1 MENYIVSA
9 RKYRPSTF
17 ESVVGQRALTTTL
30 KNAIATGKLAHAY
43 LFCGPRGV
51 GKTTCARIFAKTINC
66 MSPTADGE
74 ACNQCESCTAFNE
87 QRSYNI
93 HELDAASNNSV
104 DDIRQ
109 LVEQVRIPPQIGKYK
124 VYIIDEVHM
133 LSASAF
139 NAFLKTLE
147 EPPRHAIFILA
158 TTEKHKIL
166 PTILSRCQIYD
177 FSRIGVEDTVAHL
190 AYVASKE
197 GITAFNA
204 FLKTLEEPPRHAIF
218 ILATTEKHKILPTI
232 LSRCQIYDFS
242 RIGVED
248 TVAHLAYVASKEGI
262 TAEPEALNV
271 IALKADGGMRDA
283 LSIFDQVVSFTGG
296 HITYKSVIENLN
308 VLDYEYYFKLT
319 GFFLENKI
327 SDALLLLNDVLNK
340 GFDGSHFITGLSSH
354 LRDLLVSKDP
364 ATLPLLEVGA
374 SIRERYQAQ
383 AQQCPLP
390 FLYRAMKLCND
401 CDLNY
406 RASKNK
412 RLLVELTLIQVAQL
426 TAEEDDGANGRSPKQ
441 AIKPIFTQPAAAQ
454 QPQATAAMPQQTV
467 QPAVQTNSTPQPAAT
482 QHSNATTPHA
492 TPAAVLM
499 AQGREEKKIPVM
511 KMSGLGVSIK
521 RPHIE
526 EEQRN
531 PSSNPTA
538 AHQAAQPEED
548 YIFNERD
555 LNYYWQ
561 EYAGRMPKEQV
572 AIAKR
577 MQNMRITLINDT
589 TFEAVVDNEIVAKE
603 FTGMIPT
610 LQNYLRT
617 RLKNRKVTMT
627 VRISAPTEKV
637 RAYGRVEKF
646 QMMAQKNSALL
657 QLKEEFGLELY

>member
-30 KNAIATGKLAHAY
+30 KNAIATQKLAHAY

-66 MSPTADGE
+66 MTPTADGE
-74 ACNQCESCTAFNE
+74 ACNQCESCVAFNE

-177 FSRIGVEDTVAHL
+177 FNRISVEDTVNHL
-190 AYVASKE
+190 SYVASKE
-197 GITAFNA
+197 GI
-204 FLKTLEEPPRHAIF
+204 
-218 ILATTEKHKILPTI
+218 
-232 LSRCQIYDFS
+232 S
-242 RIGVED
+242 
-248 TVAHLAYVASKEGI
+248 
-262 TAEPEALNV
+262 AEPEALNV
-271 IALKADGGMRDA
+271 IAMKADGGMRDA

-296 HITYKSVIENLN
+296 NITYKSVIDNLN
-308 VLDYEYYFKLT
+308 VLDYEYYFRLT
-319 GFFLENKI
+319 DCFLANKV
-327 SDALLLLNDVLNK
+327 SDALLLFNDVLNK

-354 LRDLLVSKDP
+354 FRDLLVGKDP
-364 ATLPLLEVGA
+364 VTLPLLEVGA
-374 SIRERYQAQ
+374 SIRQRYQEQ
-383 AQQCPLP
+383 AQKCPLP
-390 FLYRAMKLCND
+390 FLYKAMKLCNE

-406 RASKNK
+406 RISKNK

-426 TAEEDDGANGRSPKQ
+426 TTEGDDVSGGRSPKQ
-441 AIKPIFTQPAAAQ
+441 TIKPVFSQPAAAQ
-454 QPQATAAMPQQTV
+454 PSQVASASSVQQAPVHSSPASVTANVTPNRQPQM
-467 QPAVQTNSTPQPAAT
+467 
-482 QHSNATTPHA
+482 ATTARPVSPSA
-492 TPAAVLM
+492 TNTTSSAPLPGAGIPSVAK
-499 AQGREEKKIPVM
+499 EERKVPVM
-511 KMSGLGVSIK
+511 KMSSLGVSIK
-521 RPHIE
+521 NP
-526 EEQRN
+526 QRD
-531 PSSNPTA
+531 
-538 AHQAAQPEED
+538 QAAQNATVAHVPRVQQPEQD
-548 YIFNERD
+548 SNFNERD

-561 EYAGRMPKEQV
+561 EYAGQLPKEQV

-577 MQNMRITLINDT
+577 MQVLRPVLLNNST
-589 TFEAVVDNEIVAKE
+589 TFEIVVDNEIAAKD
-603 FTGMIPT
+603 FTALIPE
-610 LQNYLRT
+610 LQDYLRG
-617 RLKNRKVTMT
+617 RMKHSKVVMT
-627 VRISAPTEKV
+627 VRVSAPTETV
-637 RAYGRVEKF
+637 RAVGRVEKF
-646 QMMAQKNSALL
+646 QMMSQKNQALM

>member
-30 KNAIATGKLAHAY
+30 KNAIATQKLAHAY

-66 MSPTADGE
+66 MTPTADGE
-74 ACNQCESCTAFNE
+74 ACNQCESCVAFNE

-177 FSRIGVEDTVAHL
+177 FNRISVEDTVNHL
-190 AYVASKE
+190 S
-197 GITAFNA
+197 
-204 FLKTLEEPPRHAIF
+204 
-218 ILATTEKHKILPTI
+218 
-232 LSRCQIYDFS
+232 
-242 RIGVED
+242 
-248 TVAHLAYVASKEGI
+248 YVASKEGI

-271 IALKADGGMRDA
+271 IAMKADGGMRDA

-296 HITYKSVIENLN
+296 NITYKSVIDNLN
-308 VLDYEYYFKLT
+308 VLDYEYYFRLT
-319 GFFLENKI
+319 DCFLENKV
-327 SDALLLLNDVLNK
+327 SDALLLFNDILNK

-354 LRDLLVSKDP
+354 FRDLLVGKDP
-364 ATLPLLEVGA
+364 VTLPLLEVGA
-374 SIRERYQAQ
+374 SIRQRYQEQ
-383 AQQCPLP
+383 AQKCPLP
-390 FLYRAMKLCND
+390 FLYRAMKLCNE

-406 RASKNK
+406 RISKNK

-426 TAEEDDGANGRSPKQ
+426 TTEGDDVSGGRGPTKT
-441 AIKPIFTQPAAAQ
+441 IKPIFTQPAAAQ
-454 QPQATAAMPQQTV
+454 QPQVASATQVQQASLHTSPSSVTTQAVNGTTARHPQASAAV
-467 QPAVQTNSTPQPAAT
+467 QPGASASSGAA
-482 QHSNATTPHA
+482 SSAPS
-492 TPAAVLM
+492 
-499 AQGREEKKIPVM
+499 QGVGVAPTVKEERKIPVM
-511 KMSGLGVSIK
+511 KMSSLGVSIK
-521 RPHIE
+521 NP
-526 EEQRN
+526 QRDQVSQN
-531 PSSNPTA
+531 ATTTYVPKV
-538 AHQAAQPEED
+538 QQPEED
-548 YIFNERD
+548 FMFNDRD

-561 EYAGRMPKEQV
+561 DYAGQLPKEQD
-572 AIAKR
+572 ALAKR
-577 MQNMRITLINDT
+577 MQMLRPALLNNST
-589 TFEAVVDNEIVAKE
+589 TFEVVVDNEFAAKD
-603 FTGMIPT
+603 FTALIPE
-610 LQNYLRT
+610 LQSYLRG
-617 RLKNRKVTMT
+617 RLKNSKVVMT
-627 VRISAPTEKV
+627 VRVSEATETIRPV
-637 RAYGRVEKF
+637 GRVEKF
-646 QMMAQKNSALL
+646 QMMAQKNQALM
-657 QLKEEFGLELY
+657 QLKDEFGLELY

>member
-30 KNAIATGKLAHAY
+30 KNAIATQKLAHAY

-66 MSPTADGE
+66 MTPTADGE
-74 ACNQCESCTAFNE
+74 ACNQCESCVAFNE

-177 FSRIGVEDTVAHL
+177 FNRISVEDTVNHL
-190 AYVASKE
+190 S
-197 GITAFNA
+197 
-204 FLKTLEEPPRHAIF
+204 
-218 ILATTEKHKILPTI
+218 
-232 LSRCQIYDFS
+232 
-242 RIGVED
+242 
-248 TVAHLAYVASKEGI
+248 YVASKEGI

-271 IALKADGGMRDA
+271 IAMKADGGMRDA

-296 HITYKSVIENLN
+296 NITYKSVIDNLN
-308 VLDYEYYFKLT
+308 VLDYEYYFRLT
-319 GFFLENKI
+319 DCFLENKV
-327 SDALLLLNDVLNK
+327 SDALLLFNDILNK

-354 LRDLLVSKDP
+354 FRDLLVGKDP
-364 ATLPLLEVGA
+364 VTLPLLEVGA
-374 SIRERYQAQ
+374 SIRQRYQEQ
-383 AQQCPLP
+383 AQKCPLS
-390 FLYRAMKLCND
+390 FLYRAMKLCNE

-406 RASKNK
+406 RISKNK

-426 TAEEDDGANGRSPKQ
+426 TIEGDDVSGGRGPAKT
-441 AIKPIFTQPAAAQ
+441 IKPIFTQPAAVQ
-454 QPQATAAMPQQTV
+454 QPQVASAPQVQLASLHSSPSSVTTQAANGTTARHPQASATAQPGALASSGSASSAPSQGAKVAPTV
-467 QPAVQTNSTPQPAAT
+467 K
-482 QHSNATTPHA
+482 
-492 TPAAVLM
+492 
-499 AQGREEKKIPVM
+499 EERKIPVM
-511 KMSGLGVSIK
+511 KMSSLGVSIK
-521 RPHIE
+521 NP
-526 EEQRN
+526 QRDQTTQN
-531 PSSNPTA
+531 TA
-538 AHQAAQPEED
+538 ATHVPKVQQPEED
-548 YIFNERD
+548 FIFNDRD

-561 EYAGRMPKEQV
+561 EYAGQLPKEQD
-572 AIAKR
+572 ALTKR
-577 MQNMRITLINDT
+577 MQMLRPVLLNNST
-589 TFEAVVDNEIVAKE
+589 TFEVVVDNEFAAKD
-603 FTGMIPT
+603 FTALIT
-610 LQNYLRT
+610 ELQGYLRS
-617 RLKNRKVTMT
+617 RLKNSKVVMT
-627 VRISAPTEKV
+627 VRVSEATETIRPV
-637 RAYGRVEKF
+637 GRVERF
-646 QMMAQKNSALL
+646 QMMAQKNQALM
-657 QLKEEFGLELY
+657 QLKDVFGLELY

>member
-30 KNAIATGKLAHAY
+30 KNAIATQKLAHAY

-66 MSPTADGE
+66 MTPTEDGE
-74 ACNQCESCTAFNE
+74 ACNACESCVAFNE

-177 FSRIGVEDTVAHL
+177 FNRISVEDTVQHL

-197 GITAFNA
+197 N
-204 FLKTLEEPPRHAIF
+204 
-218 ILATTEKHKILPTI
+218 
-232 LSRCQIYDFS
+232 
-242 RIGVED
+242 
-248 TVAHLAYVASKEGI
+248 I

-308 VLDYEYYFKLT
+308 VLDYEYYFRLT
-319 GFFLENKI
+319 DCFLENKV
-327 SDALLLLNDVLNK
+327 SDALLLFNDVLNK

-354 LRDLLVSKDP
+354 FRDLLVSKDA
-364 ATLPLLEVGA
+364 ATLALLEVGA
-374 SIRERYQAQ
+374 SIRQRYQEQ
-383 AQQCPLP
+383 AQKCPLP

-401 CDLNY
+401 CDMNY

-412 RLLVELTLIQVAQL
+412 RLLVELALIQVAQL
-426 TAEEDDGANGRSPKQ
+426 TTEGDDVGDGRRPKQ
-441 AIKPIFTQPAAAQ
+441 AIKPIFTQSVAAQ
-454 QPQATAAMPQQTV
+454 QSQTV
-467 QPAVQTNSTPQPAAT
+467 PATSQTQPVSAVVTPVQQQQQQLQQPASVQSVPVAGTSPVIPSSAAIPA
-482 QHSNATTPHA
+482 SGLKVP
-492 TPAAVLM
+492 VK
-499 AQGREEKKIPVM
+499 EEKKIPVM
-511 KMSGLGVSIK
+511 NKAGLGVSIK
-521 RPHIE
+521 HPQKE
-526 EEQRN
+526 AVSQRTTT
-531 PSSNPTA
+531 PQASS
-538 AHQAAQPEED
+538 QVQSQPEED
-548 YIFNERD
+548 YIFNEKD

-561 EYAGRMPKEQV
+561 EYAGQLPIEHKALAM
-572 AIAKR
+572 R
-577 MQNMRITLINDT
+577 MQNIRLTLLNDDI
-589 TFEAVVDNEIVAKE
+589 TFEVVVDNEIVAKD
-603 FTGMIPT
+603 FTSMIPNV
-610 LQNYLRT
+610 QNYLRS
-617 RLKNRKVTMT
+617 RLKNRKVKMT
-627 VRISAPTEKV
+627 VRVSAPAENV
-637 RAYGRVEKF
+637 RAFSRVEKF
-646 QMMAQKNSALL
+646 QMMAKKNEALL
-657 QLKEEFGLELY
+657 QLKDEFGLELY

>member
-30 KNAIATGKLAHAY
+30 KNAIATQKLAHAY

-66 MSPTADGE
+66 MTPTADGE
-74 ACNQCESCTAFNE
+74 ACNQCESCVAFNE

-177 FSRIGVEDTVAHL
+177 FNRISVEDTVNHL
-190 AYVASKE
+190 S
-197 GITAFNA
+197 
-204 FLKTLEEPPRHAIF
+204 
-218 ILATTEKHKILPTI
+218 
-232 LSRCQIYDFS
+232 
-242 RIGVED
+242 
-248 TVAHLAYVASKEGI
+248 YVASKEGI

-271 IALKADGGMRDA
+271 IAMKADGGMRDA

-296 HITYKSVIENLN
+296 NITYKSVIDNLN
-308 VLDYEYYFKLT
+308 VLDYEYYFRLT
-319 GFFLENKI
+319 DCFLENKV
-327 SDALLLLNDVLNK
+327 SDALLLFNDILNK

-354 LRDLLVSKDP
+354 FRDLLVGKDP
-364 ATLPLLEVGA
+364 VTLPLLEVGA
-374 SIRERYQAQ
+374 SIRQRYQEQ
-383 AQQCPLP
+383 AQKCPLP
-390 FLYRAMKLCND
+390 FLYRAMKLCNE

-406 RASKNK
+406 RISKNK

-426 TAEEDDGANGRSPKQ
+426 TTEGDDVSGGRGPTKT
-441 AIKPIFTQPAAAQ
+441 IKPIFTQPAAAQ
-454 QPQATAAMPQQTV
+454 QPQVASATQVQQASLHTSPSSVTTQAVNGTTARHPQASAAV
-467 QPAVQTNSTPQPAAT
+467 QPGASVSSGAA
-482 QHSNATTPHA
+482 SSAPS
-492 TPAAVLM
+492 
-499 AQGREEKKIPVM
+499 QGVGVAPTVKEERKIPVM
-511 KMSGLGVSIK
+511 KMSNLGVSIK
-521 RPHIE
+521 NP
-526 EEQRN
+526 QRDQATQN
-531 PSSNPTA
+531 TA
-538 AHQAAQPEED
+538 TTHVPRVQQPEED
-548 YIFNERD
+548 FIFNDRD

-561 EYAGRMPKEQV
+561 EYAGQLPKEQD
-572 AIAKR
+572 ALTKR
-577 MQNMRITLINDT
+577 MQMLRPVLLNNST
-589 TFEAVVDNEIVAKE
+589 TFEVVVDNEFAAKD
-603 FTGMIPT
+603 FTALIPE
-610 LQNYLRT
+610 LQDYLRG
-617 RLKNRKVTMT
+617 RLKNSKVVMT
-627 VRISAPTEKV
+627 VRVSEATETIRPV
-637 RAYGRVEKF
+637 GRVEKF
-646 QMMAQKNSALL
+646 QMMAQKNQALM
-657 QLKEEFGLELY
+657 QLKDEFGLELY

>member
-30 KNAIATGKLAHAY
+30 KNAIATQKLAHAY

-66 MSPTADGE
+66 MTPTADGE
-74 ACNQCESCTAFNE
+74 ACNQCESCVAFNE

-177 FSRIGVEDTVAHL
+177 FNRISVEDTVNHL
-190 AYVASKE
+190 S
-197 GITAFNA
+197 
-204 FLKTLEEPPRHAIF
+204 
-218 ILATTEKHKILPTI
+218 
-232 LSRCQIYDFS
+232 
-242 RIGVED
+242 
-248 TVAHLAYVASKEGI
+248 YVASKEGI

-271 IALKADGGMRDA
+271 IAMKADGGMRDA

-296 HITYKSVIENLN
+296 NITYKSVIDNLN
-308 VLDYEYYFKLT
+308 VLDYEYYFRLT
-319 GFFLENKI
+319 DCFLENKV
-327 SDALLLLNDVLNK
+327 SDALLLFNDILNK

-354 LRDLLVSKDP
+354 FRDLLVGKDP
-364 ATLPLLEVGA
+364 VTLPLLEVGA
-374 SIRERYQAQ
+374 SIRQRYQEQ
-383 AQQCPLP
+383 AQKCPLP
-390 FLYRAMKLCND
+390 FLYRAMKLCNE

-406 RASKNK
+406 RISKNK

-426 TAEEDDGANGRSPKQ
+426 TTEGDDVSGGRGPKKT
-441 AIKPIFTQPAAAQ
+441 IKPVFTQPAAAQ
-454 QPQATAAMPQQTV
+454 QPQVASATQVQQAPVHSSPSSVTTQAANGATAQHPQASAAV
-467 QPAVQTNSTPQPAAT
+467 QPGAPASPGAASSAPSQGAGVAQTAK
-482 QHSNATTPHA
+482 
-492 TPAAVLM
+492 
-499 AQGREEKKIPVM
+499 EERKIPVM
-511 KMSGLGVSIK
+511 KMSSLGVSIK
-521 RPHIE
+521 NP
-526 EEQRN
+526 QRDQVSQN
-531 PSSNPTA
+531 ATTTYVPKV
-538 AHQAAQPEED
+538 QQPEED
-548 YIFNERD
+548 FMFNDRD

-561 EYAGRMPKEQV
+561 EYAGQLPKEQD
-572 AIAKR
+572 ALAKR
-577 MQNMRITLINDT
+577 MQMLRPALLNNST
-589 TFEAVVDNEIVAKE
+589 TFEVVVDNEFAAKD
-603 FTGMIPT
+603 FTALIPE
-610 LQNYLRT
+610 LQDYLRG
-617 RLKNRKVTMT
+617 RLKNSKVMMT
-627 VRISAPTEKV
+627 VRVSEATETV
-637 RAYGRVEKF
+637 RPVGRVEKF
-646 QMMAQKNSALL
+646 QMMAQKNQALM
-657 QLKEEFGLELY
+657 QLKDEFGLELY

>member
-133 LSASAF
+133 LSAS
-139 NAFLKTLE
+139 
-147 EPPRHAIFILA
+147 
-158 TTEKHKIL
+158 
-166 PTILSRCQIYD
+166 
-177 FSRIGVEDTVAHL
+177 
-190 AYVASKE
+190 
-197 GITAFNA
+197 AFNA

-441 AIKPIFTQPAAAQ
+441 AIKPIFTQPAAVQ

-467 QPAVQTNSTPQPAAT
+467 QPAVQPNRTPQPAAS
-482 QHSNATTPHA
+482 QHGNSTTPHA
-492 TPAAVLM
+492 TPDAVLM

>member
-66 MSPTADGE
+66 MHPTAEGE
-74 ACNQCESCTAFNE
+74 ACNECESCTAFNE

-177 FSRIGVEDTVAHL
+177 FSRI
-190 AYVASKE
+190 S
-197 GITAFNA
+197 
-204 FLKTLEEPPRHAIF
+204 
-218 ILATTEKHKILPTI
+218 
-232 LSRCQIYDFS
+232 
-242 RIGVED
+242 VED

-296 HITYKSVIENLN
+296 HITYQSAIENLN
-308 VLDYEYYFKLT
+308 VLDYEYYFRLT
-319 GFFLENKI
+319 DQLLENKI
-327 SDALLLLNDVLNK
+327 SDALLLLNNVLNK
-340 GFDGSHFITGLSSH
+340 GFDGSHFITGLASH
-354 LRDLLVSKDP
+354 FRDLLVSKDP
-364 ATLPLLEVGA
+364 ATTSLLEVGA
-374 SIRERYQAQ
+374 SIRDRYQAQ
-383 AQQCPLP
+383 AQKCPVP
-390 FLYRAMKLCND
+390 FLYKAMKLCND

-406 RASKNK
+406 RMSKNK
-412 RLLVELTLIQVAQL
+412 RLLVELTLIQVGQL
-426 TAEEDDGANGRSPKQ
+426 TAGENDASGGRSPKQ
-441 AIKPIFTQPAAAQ
+441 AIKPIFNQPAAAQ
-454 QPQATAAMPQQTV
+454 QPQATPAMPQQQATVAPQQPSV
-467 QPAVQTNSTPQPAAT
+467 QPQQQAAPATN
-482 QHSNATTPHA
+482 NARQEAPVHA
-492 TPAAVLM
+492 TPTAVLL
-499 AQGREEKKIPVM
+499 AQGKEEKKIPVTQ
-511 KMSGLGVSIK
+511 MSKLGISIK
-521 RPHIE
+521 RPRQE
-526 EEQRN
+526 EEKKEITT
-531 PSSNPTA
+531 PSSNTSTTSTS
-538 AHQAAQPEED
+538 QPVDD

-555 LNYYWQ
+555 VNYYWQ
-561 EYAGRMPKEQV
+561 EYAGQMPKEQV

-577 MQNMRITLINDT
+577 MQNMHLNLLNDT

-603 FTGMIPT
+603 FTGMIPVI
-610 LQNYLRT
+610 QDYLRN

-646 QMMAQKNSALL
+646 QMMSQKNQALL
-657 QLKEEFGLELY
+657 QLKDEFGLELYS

>member
-133 LSASAF
+133 LSAS
-139 NAFLKTLE
+139 
-147 EPPRHAIFILA
+147 
-158 TTEKHKIL
+158 
-166 PTILSRCQIYD
+166 
-177 FSRIGVEDTVAHL
+177 
-190 AYVASKE
+190 
-197 GITAFNA
+197 AFNA

-492 TPAAVLM
+492 TPTAVLM

-637 RAYGRVEKF
+637 RA
-646 QMMAQKNSALL
+646 
-657 QLKEEFGLELY
+657 

>member
-1 MENYIVSA
+1 MLLLQNFSLYPLLLITFLCTFASKAKIEKIPDMENYIVSA

-30 KNAIATGKLAHAY
+30 KNAIATQKLAHAY

-66 MSPTADGE
+66 MTPTADGE
-74 ACNQCESCTAFNE
+74 ACNQCESCVAFNE

-177 FSRIGVEDTVAHL
+177 FNRISVEDTVNHL
-190 AYVASKE
+190 SYVASKE
-197 GITAFNA
+197 GI
-204 FLKTLEEPPRHAIF
+204 
-218 ILATTEKHKILPTI
+218 
-232 LSRCQIYDFS
+232 S
-242 RIGVED
+242 
-248 TVAHLAYVASKEGI
+248 
-262 TAEPEALNV
+262 AEPEALNV
-271 IALKADGGMRDA
+271 IAMKADGGMRDA

-296 HITYKSVIENLN
+296 NITYKSVIDNLN
-308 VLDYEYYFKLT
+308 VLDYEYYFRLT
-319 GFFLENKI
+319 DCFLANKV
-327 SDALLLLNDVLNK
+327 SDALLLFNDVLNK

-354 LRDLLVSKDP
+354 FRDLLVGKDP
-364 ATLPLLEVGA
+364 VTLPLLEVGA
-374 SIRERYQAQ
+374 SIRQRYQEQ
-383 AQQCPLP
+383 AQKCPLP
-390 FLYRAMKLCND
+390 FLYKAMKLCNE

-406 RASKNK
+406 RISKNK

-426 TAEEDDGANGRSPKQ
+426 TTEGDDVSGGRSPKQ
-441 AIKPIFTQPAAAQ
+441 TIKPVFSQPAAAQ
-454 QPQATAAMPQQTV
+454 PSQVASASSVQQAPVHSSPASVTANVTPNRQPQM
-467 QPAVQTNSTPQPAAT
+467 
-482 QHSNATTPHA
+482 ATTARPVSPSA
-492 TPAAVLM
+492 TNTTSSAPLPGAGIPSVAK
-499 AQGREEKKIPVM
+499 EERKVPVM
-511 KMSGLGVSIK
+511 KMSSLGVSIK
-521 RPHIE
+521 NP
-526 EEQRN
+526 QRD
-531 PSSNPTA
+531 
-538 AHQAAQPEED
+538 QAAQNATVAHVPRVQQPEQD
-548 YIFNERD
+548 SNFNERD

-561 EYAGRMPKEQV
+561 EYAGQLPKEQV

-577 MQNMRITLINDT
+577 MQVLRPVLLNNST
-589 TFEAVVDNEIVAKE
+589 TFEIVVDNEIAAKD
-603 FTGMIPT
+603 FTALIPE
-610 LQNYLRT
+610 LQDYLRG
-617 RLKNRKVTMT
+617 RLKNSKVVMT
-627 VRISAPTEKV
+627 VRVSAPTETV
-637 RAYGRVEKF
+637 RAVGRVEKF
-646 QMMAQKNSALL
+646 QMMSQKNQALM

>member
-30 KNAIATGKLAHAY
+30 KNAIATQKLAHAY

-66 MSPTADGE
+66 MTPTEDGE
-74 ACNQCESCTAFNE
+74 ACNACESCVAFNE

-177 FSRIGVEDTVAHL
+177 FNRISVEDTVQHL

-197 GITAFNA
+197 N
-204 FLKTLEEPPRHAIF
+204 
-218 ILATTEKHKILPTI
+218 
-232 LSRCQIYDFS
+232 
-242 RIGVED
+242 
-248 TVAHLAYVASKEGI
+248 I

-308 VLDYEYYFKLT
+308 VLDYEYYFRLT
-319 GFFLENKI
+319 DCFLENKV
-327 SDALLLLNDVLNK
+327 SDALLLFNDVLNK

-354 LRDLLVSKDP
+354 FRDLLVSKDA
-364 ATLPLLEVGA
+364 ATLALLEVGA
-374 SIRERYQAQ
+374 SIRQRYQEQ
-383 AQQCPLP
+383 AQKCPLP

-401 CDLNY
+401 CDMNY

-412 RLLVELTLIQVAQL
+412 RLLVELALIQVAQL
-426 TAEEDDGANGRSPKQ
+426 TTEGDDVGDGRRPKQ
-441 AIKPIFTQPAAAQ
+441 AIKPIFTQSVAAQ
-454 QPQATAAMPQQTV
+454 QSQTV
-467 QPAVQTNSTPQPAAT
+467 PATSQTQPVSAVVTPVQQQQQQLQQPASVQSVPVAGTSPVIPSSADIPA
-482 QHSNATTPHA
+482 SGLKVP
-492 TPAAVLM
+492 VK
-499 AQGREEKKIPVM
+499 EEKKIPVM
-511 KMSGLGVSIK
+511 NKAGLGVSIK
-521 RPHIE
+521 HPQKE
-526 EEQRN
+526 AVSQRTTT
-531 PSSNPTA
+531 PQTSS
-538 AHQAAQPEED
+538 QVQSQPEED
-548 YIFNERD
+548 YIFNEKD

-561 EYAGRMPKEQV
+561 EYAGQLPIEHKALAM
-572 AIAKR
+572 R
-577 MQNMRITLINDT
+577 MQNIRLTLLNDDI
-589 TFEAVVDNEIVAKE
+589 TFEVVVDNEIVAKD
-603 FTGMIPT
+603 FTSMIPNV
-610 LQNYLRT
+610 QNYLRS
-617 RLKNRKVTMT
+617 RLKNRKVKMT
-627 VRISAPTEKV
+627 VRVSAPAENV
-637 RAYGRVEKF
+637 RAFSRVEKF
-646 QMMAQKNSALL
+646 QMMAKKNEALL
-657 QLKEEFGLELY
+657 QLKDEFGLELY